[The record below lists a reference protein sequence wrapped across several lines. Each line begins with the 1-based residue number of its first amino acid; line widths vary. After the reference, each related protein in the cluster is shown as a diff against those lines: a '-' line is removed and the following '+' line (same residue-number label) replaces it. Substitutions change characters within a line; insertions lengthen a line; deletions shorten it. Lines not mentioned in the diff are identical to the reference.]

1 VPRRTYT
8 EAEAERLALD
18 FPKDELRASVFLRRY
33 ALRDREERLLEA
45 TPEER

>member
-8 EAEAERLALD
+8 EAEAERLAPD
-18 FPKDELRASVFLRRY
+18 FLRDELRGSVFLRRY
-33 ALRDREERLLEA
+33 ALRDREGRLLEA

>member
-1 VPRRTYT
+1 VPRRTYA

-18 FPKDELRASVFLRRY
+18 FKDELRASVFLRRY
-33 ALRDREERLLEA
+33 ALRDREGRLLEA